1 MYIYVLNQEVNRM
14 KILLDGM
21 GGDNAP
27 QAVVDGAVMAA
38 REIEHEI
45 IIIGD
50 SEKIAEA
57 VHKTC
62 GANVPSN
69 IFVCHASEVITN
81 NESPTMAIRRK
92 KDSSIVKGM
101 KMLKDGEGDLFISA
115 GSTGALLAG
124 GLLLI
129 GRIKGIDRPAICTIY
144 PILGGEASLLCDAG
158 ANAECKARN
167 LLDFAIMSSIY
178 MEKVLGR
185 KEPTVALVNIGEE
198 EEKGSPL
205 TKEAYELLKNSGL
218 NFKGNIEAR
227 DVPKGRADII
237 VTDGF
242 TGNIILKLTEGM
254 AWNIF
259 KTIKKKFTDGLHARL
274 GSLLLIDKLKELK
287 KEFDYSSYGGAPILG
302 IKKPVVKM
310 HGSSSEKAVKNT
322 ILKAVVFAEQD
333 VISIIES
340 SIPAEKRGLF

>member
-1 MYIYVLNQEVNRM
+1 MRV
-14 KILLDGM
+14 LLDGM

-27 QAVVDGAVMAA
+27 YAVCEGAVLAA
-38 REIEHEI
+38 KEMDHEI
-45 IIIGD
+45 VIIGD
-50 SEKIAEA
+50 EVRISEALNKIC
-57 VHKTC
+57 HHDI
-62 GANVPSN
+62 PSN
-69 IFVCHASEVITN
+69 ISVCHASEVITN
-81 NESPTMAIRRK
+81 NEAPALAIRRK

-129 GRIKGIDRPAICTIY
+129 GRIRGIDRPAICTIY
-144 PILGGEASLLCDAG
+144 PILGNRASLLCDAG

-167 LLDFAIMSSIY
+167 LVDFAVMSSIY

-185 KEPTVALVNIGEE
+185 ENPSVALVNIGEE

-205 TKEAYELLKNSGL
+205 TKEAYELLKNTDL

-227 DVPKGRADII
+227 DVPKGRADVI

-274 GSLLLIDKLKELK
+274 GSLLLLDKLKELK
-287 KEFDYSSYGGAPILG
+287 KEFDYSEYGGAPILG
-302 IKKPVVKM
+302 IRRPVVKM
-310 HGSSSEKAVKNT
+310 HGSSGSNGVKNT
-322 ILKAVVFAEQD
+322 ILKALVFAEQD
-333 VISIIES
+333 VIGVIEDSIQET
-340 SIPAEKRGLF
+340 L

>member
-1 MYIYVLNQEVNRM
+1 M

-27 QAVVDGAVMAA
+27 MAVVEGAVLASK
-38 REIEHEI
+38 EIEHEI

-50 SEKIAEA
+50 SEKIEEA
-57 VHKTC
+57 ISKVC
-62 GANVPSN
+62 GKNVPQN
-69 IFVCHASEVITN
+69 ISVHHASEVITN

-92 KDSSIVKGM
+92 KDSSIVVGM
-101 KMLKDGEGDLFISA
+101 KMLKEGEGDLFISA

-144 PILGGEASLLCDAG
+144 PILGKEASLLCDAG

-185 KEPTVALVNIGEE
+185 ENPTVSLVNIGEE
-198 EEKGSPL
+198 EEKGSSL
-205 TKEAYELLKNSGL
+205 TKETFELLKNCNEI

-254 AWNIF
+254 AWNVF

-287 KEFDYSSYGGAPILG
+287 KEFDYSEYGGAPILG

-310 HGSSSEKAVKNT
+310 HGSSSDNAVKNT
-322 ILKAVVFAEQD
+322 ILKAILFAEQD
-333 VISIIES
+333 VISVIEE
-340 SIPAEKRGLF
+340 SIPNEKRGIF

>member
-1 MYIYVLNQEVNRM
+1 M
-14 KILLDGM
+14 KILVDGM

-27 QAVVDGAVMAA
+27 KAVCEGAILAA
-38 REIEHEI
+38 KETHHEI
-45 IIIGD
+45 VLIGD
-50 SEKIAEA
+50 QELISECLSECADRD
-57 VHKTC
+57 
-62 GANVPSN
+62 GVPES
-69 IFVCHASEVITN
+69 ISVVHASEVITN

-92 KDSSIVKGM
+92 KDSSIVVGM
-101 KMLKDGEGDLFISA
+101 KMLKEGEGDLFISA

-129 GRIKGIDRPAICTIY
+129 GRIRGIDRPAICTIY
-144 PILGGEASLLCDAG
+144 PVLGHEASLLCDAG

-167 LLDFAIMSSIY
+167 LVDFAIMSSIY

-185 KEPTVALVNIGEE
+185 ENPTVALVNIGEE
-198 EEKGSPL
+198 EEKGSSL
-205 TKEAYELLKNSGL
+205 TKEAYELLKATDL

-227 DVPKGRADII
+227 DVPKGRADVI

-274 GSLLLIDKLKELK
+274 GSLLLLDKLKELK
-287 KEFDYSSYGGAPILG
+287 KEFDYSEYGGAPILG
-302 IKKPVVKM
+302 IRKPVVKM
-310 HGSSSEKAVKNT
+310 HGSSSANGVKNT
-322 ILKAVVFAEQD
+322 ILKAIVFAEQD
-333 VISIIES
+333 VIGVIENS
-340 SIPAEKRGLF
+340 L

>member
-1 MYIYVLNQEVNRM
+1 MR
-14 KILLDGM
+14 ILLDGM

-27 QAVVDGAVMAA
+27 KAVCEGAVMAA
-38 REIEHEI
+38 KEFDHEI

-50 SEKIAEA
+50 TDKINEA
-57 VHKTC
+57 LKDAAGRHI
-62 GANVPSN
+62 PEN
-69 IFVCHASEVITN
+69 ISVCHASEVITN
-81 NESPTMAIRRK
+81 NEAPALAIRRK
-92 KDSSIVKGM
+92 KDSSIVIGM
-101 KMLKDGEGDLFISA
+101 NMLKHGEGDIFISA

-144 PILGGEASLLCDAG
+144 PILGKEASLLCDAG
-158 ANAECKARN
+158 ANAECKPNN
-167 LLDFAIMSSIY
+167 LVDFAIMSSIY

-185 KEPTVALVNIGEE
+185 ENPTVALVNIGEE

-205 TKEAYELLKNSGL
+205 TKETYELLKNTDL

-254 AWNIF
+254 AWNVF
-259 KTIKKKFTDGLHARL
+259 KTIKKKFTDGMHARL

-287 KEFDYSSYGGAPILG
+287 KEFDYSEYGGAPILG
-302 IKKPVVKM
+302 IKRPVVKM
-310 HGSSSEKAVKNT
+310 HGSSSAKGVKNT
-322 ILKAVVFAEQD
+322 ILKAVLFAEQN
-333 VISIIES
+333 VIEIIEE
-340 SIPAEKRGLF
+340 SIS

>member
-1 MYIYVLNQEVNRM
+1 MR
-14 KILLDGM
+14 ILLDGM

-27 QAVVDGAVMAA
+27 KAVCEGAVMAA
-38 REIEHEI
+38 KEFDHEI

-50 SEKIAEA
+50 TDKINEA
-57 VHKTC
+57 LKDAAGKHI
-62 GANVPSN
+62 PEN
-69 IFVCHASEVITN
+69 ISVCHASEVITN
-81 NESPTMAIRRK
+81 NEAPALAIRRK
-92 KDSSIVKGM
+92 KDSSIVIGM
-101 KMLKDGEGDLFISA
+101 NMLKHGEGDIFISA

-144 PILGGEASLLCDAG
+144 PILGKEASLLCDAG
-158 ANAECKARN
+158 ANAECKPNN
-167 LLDFAIMSSIY
+167 LVDFAIMSSIY

-185 KEPTVALVNIGEE
+185 ENPTVALVNIGEE

-205 TKEAYELLKNSGL
+205 TKETYELLKNTDL

-254 AWNIF
+254 AWNVF
-259 KTIKKKFTDGLHARL
+259 KTIKKKFTDGMHARL

-287 KEFDYSSYGGAPILG
+287 KEFDYSEYGGAPILG
-302 IKKPVVKM
+302 IKRPVVKM
-310 HGSSSEKAVKNT
+310 HGSSSAKGVKNT
-322 ILKAVVFAEQD
+322 ILKAVLFAEQN
-333 VISIIES
+333 VIEIIEE
-340 SIPAEKRGLF
+340 SIS

>member
-1 MYIYVLNQEVNRM
+1 M

-27 QAVVDGAVMAA
+27 YAVCEGAVLAA
-38 REIEHEI
+38 KDTEHEI
-45 IIIGD
+45 VIIGD
-50 SEKIAEA
+50 EEKISEA
-57 VHKTC
+57 LNDICHSRM
-62 GANVPSN
+62 PEN
-69 IFVCHASEVITN
+69 ISIVHASEVITN
-81 NESPTMAIRRK
+81 NEAPALAIRKK
-92 KDSSIVKGM
+92 KDSSIVVGM
-101 KMLKDGEGDLFISA
+101 KMLKDGEGDLFVSA

-144 PILGGEASLLCDAG
+144 PILGGRPSLLCDAG
-158 ANAECKARN
+158 ANAECKSRN
-167 LLDFAIMSSIY
+167 LLDFAVMSSIY

-185 KEPTVALVNIGEE
+185 ENPTVALVNIGEE

-205 TKEAYELLKNSGL
+205 TKEAYELLKAADL

-259 KTIKKKFTDGLHARL
+259 KTIKKKFTDGIHARL

-287 KEFDYSSYGGAPILG
+287 NEFDYSTYGGAPILG
-302 IKKPVVKM
+302 VRKPVVKM
-310 HGSSSEKAVKNT
+310 HGSSSATAVKNT
-322 ILKAVVFAEQD
+322 ILKAIVFAEQN
-333 VISIIES
+333 VISVIEE
-340 SIPAEKRGLF
+340 SIKEIK

>member
-1 MYIYVLNQEVNRM
+1 M

-27 QAVVDGAVMAA
+27 KAVCEGAVMAA
-38 REIEHEI
+38 KEFDHEI

-50 SEKIAEA
+50 TDKINEA
-57 VHKTC
+57 LKDAAGRHI
-62 GANVPSN
+62 PEN
-69 IFVCHASEVITN
+69 ISVCHASEVITN
-81 NESPTMAIRRK
+81 NEAPALAIRRK
-92 KDSSIVKGM
+92 KDSSIVIGM
-101 KMLKDGEGDLFISA
+101 NMLKHGEGDIFISA

-144 PILGGEASLLCDAG
+144 PILGKEASLLCDAG
-158 ANAECKARN
+158 ANAECKPNN
-167 LLDFAIMSSIY
+167 LVDFAIMSSIY

-185 KEPTVALVNIGEE
+185 ENPTVALVNIGEE

-205 TKEAYELLKNSGL
+205 TKETYELLKNTDL

-254 AWNIF
+254 AWNVF
-259 KTIKKKFTDGLHARL
+259 KTIKKKFTDGMHARL

-287 KEFDYSSYGGAPILG
+287 KEFDYSEYGGAPILG
-302 IKKPVVKM
+302 IKRPVVKM
-310 HGSSSEKAVKNT
+310 HGSSSAKGVKNT
-322 ILKAVVFAEQD
+322 ILKAVLFAEQN
-333 VISIIES
+333 VIEIIEE
-340 SIPAEKRGLF
+340 SIS

>member
-1 MYIYVLNQEVNRM
+1 MR
-14 KILLDGM
+14 ILLDGM

-27 QAVVDGAVMAA
+27 YAVCEGAVLAA
-38 REIEHEI
+38 NEIEHEI
-45 IIIGD
+45 VIIGD
-50 SEKIAEA
+50 EEKINEA
-57 VHKTC
+57 LKKICRGNT
-62 GANVPSN
+62 PEN
-69 IFVCHASEVITN
+69 ISVVHASEVITN
-81 NESPTMAIRRK
+81 NEAPALAVRRK
-92 KDSSIVKGM
+92 KDSSIVRGM
-101 KMLKDGEGDLFISA
+101 NMLKAGEGDLLISA

-144 PILGGEASLLCDAG
+144 PILGSRASLLCDAG

-167 LLDFAIMSSIY
+167 LVDFALMSSIY

-185 KEPTVALVNIGEE
+185 ENPTVALVNIGEE

-205 TKEAYELLKNSGL
+205 TKEAFELLKNTDL

-274 GSLLLIDKLKELK
+274 GSLLLLDKLKELK

-302 IKKPVVKM
+302 IRRPVVKM
-310 HGSSSEKAVKNT
+310 HGSSSAAAVRNT
-322 ILKAVVFAEQD
+322 ILKAIIFAEQD
-333 VISIIES
+333 VISVIEET
-340 SIPAEKRGLF
+340 IREIN